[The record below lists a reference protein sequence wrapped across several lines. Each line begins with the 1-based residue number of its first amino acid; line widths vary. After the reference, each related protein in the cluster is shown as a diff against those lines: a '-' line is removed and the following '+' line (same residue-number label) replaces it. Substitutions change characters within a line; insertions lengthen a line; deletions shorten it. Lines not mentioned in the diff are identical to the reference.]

1 MKWEVE
7 EEEEGKR
14 RSEGMGTNACSLTW
28 LGKSPGGV
36 ID

>member
-1 MKWEVE
+1 MKREVE
-7 EEEEGKR
+7 EEEERKR
-14 RSEGMGTNACSLTW
+14 RSEGMRANARSLTW